1 VSRVPM
7 TGPRPRW
14 AAQLAVAALLGSL
27 VLVTPARA
35 EAPAAEPATDG
46 VHRIPPPSATLVQPE
61 GALDSVS
68 AIVVTDGRAEVVT
81 READP
86 SEIAAVKAEL
96 RALPGVVDV
105 SVDMPVAVTADPGR
119 SSQWSLDDLGISLL
133 PPGTPDGA
141 GLLVA
146 VLDSGVDAAHE
157 DLVGRVR
164 CDLGADFAT
173 DAATADPA
181 GTGCVD
187 PHGHGTHVAGQI
199 AASVGNGVGI
209 EGISRAEI
217 MPIRV
222 LAADGNGTS
231 ATVSQGIT
239 DAVDK
244 GADVINM
251 SLGGPYASAYDTAVQ
266 YAVDHGVVVVVSAGN
281 NRLTGNTVNYPAAS
295 PGAIAVAATD
305 NTRTSASF
313 SYSGPTNFIS
323 APGYSVLSTQSGG
336 GYVYRSGTS
345 MAAPHV
351 AGIVARYLQA
361 HPTSTPTQV
370 RTALRATAD
379 DLEAPGFDNNT
390 GYGLVDPYELLAA
403 TVPGAPATVT
413 AQARNA
419 GALVSWSAA
428 AANGSPVSRYTVT
441 ASPGGATATTT
452 GATSVLVPGLANGT
466 GYSFTVTATNWVGTG
481 AASAPSGVVV
491 PDTTDPVERY
501 VTKVYADLFGRQP
514 DSSGLTSWA
523 GSLRQGTAYG
533 AVANSITYSRE
544 FRSGLINGSYQRYL
558 GRSADAAGLNGW
570 LTEMDRGMHIEGM
583 QAGFIASPEFYAQ
596 AGGDPRQWVA
606 NLYLTVLG
614 RPAGAAEID
623 AWTARLA
630 QGASRQGVAIGFLYS
645 REHLTEVVNG
655 YYVDL
660 LRRSIDPSGARSWVD
675 AIQAGARD
683 EEIIAGIVSSAEYRA
698 NA

>member
-390 GYGLVDPYELLAA
+390 GYGLVDAYGLL
-403 TVPGAPATVT
+403 
-413 AQARNA
+413 
-419 GALVSWSAA
+419 
-428 AANGSPVSRYTVT
+428 
-441 ASPGGATATTT
+441 
-452 GATSVLVPGLANGT
+452 TS
-466 GYSFTVTATNWVGTG
+466 S
-481 AASAPSGVVV
+481 
-491 PDTTDPVERY
+491 DPVERY
-501 VTKVYADLFGRQP
+501 VGKVYGDLFDRAP
-514 DSSGLTSWA
+514 DAAGLRFWA
-523 GSLRQGTAYG
+523 SALHRGTPYG
-533 AVANSITYSRE
+533 EVVNGITYSRE
-544 FRSGLINGSYQRYL
+544 FRTRLIAASYQRFL
-558 GRSADAAGLNGW
+558 GRNPDGPGLESWLAAMGGGL
-570 LTEMDRGMHIEGM
+570 HIEQM
-583 QAGFIASPEFYAQ
+583 QAGFVGSPESLLQ
-596 AGGDPRQWVA
+596 AGSDERRWIA
-606 NLYLTVLG
+606 NLYVSVLG
-614 RPAGAAEID
+614 RPAANHEID
-623 AWTARLA
+623 HWHGRLRT
-630 QGASRQGVAIGFLYS
+630 GSSRGQVAIGFLYS
-645 REHLTEVVNG
+645 TEYLRSVVNG

-660 LRRSIDPSGARSWVD
+660 LHRGIDGVGAVHWVT
-675 AIQAGARD
+675 AIQRGARD
-683 EEIIAGIVSSAEYRA
+683 EEIIAGIVSSPEYRQGV
-698 NA
+698 